1 MIGVLFPSKYEAVD
15 FLAHLNNAMTYR
27 MERGFPC
34 TIGEL
39 ERKTVSV
46 GIIGMGRPHAAR
58 RAELF
63 IDKVEPKTLYLAGF
77 AGGLNPGLQRGS
89 VHITDK
95 VQTIHT
101 AEELVGTPEAKR
113 ALHAASG
120 CDIVDMESAD
130 IAALAAAKS
139 IPLKIVRIVS
149 DSAEEAVPA
158 ELLAKGY
165 DQQRGRQTPLRMAA
179 HLATHW
185 ADIGRLRR
193 FLAPLPQVRKELAAA
208 LLAEITGKQGGR

>member
-15 FLAHLNNAMTYR
+15 FLAQLNNAMSYR

-39 ERKTVSV
+39 GRKTVSV

-63 IDKVEPKTLYLAGF
+63 IDKVDPKALYLAGF
-77 AGGLNPGLQRGS
+77 AGGLNPDLKRGS
-89 VHITDK
+89 VK
-95 VQTIHT
+95 VARDASAIYT
-101 AEELVGTPEAKR
+101 ADGLIDSGARKRELF
-113 ALHAASG
+113 AASG

-130 IAALAAAKS
+130 IAALAIAKEL
-139 IPLKIVRIVS
+139 PFTIVRAVS
-149 DSAEEAVPA
+149 DAAEDALPSR
-158 ELLAKGY
+158 LLAKGY
-165 DQQRGRQTPLRMAA
+165 NQQAGRVTPLRMAL

-185 ADIGRLRR
+185 GDIGRLRR
-193 FLAPLPQVRKELAAA
+193 FLVPLPQVRKALTEALNKEL
-208 LLAEITGKQGGR
+208 GVK